1 MVGNLSNKPR
11 NLRRIQPVTRL
22 RQSITA
28 LVLPCAVLLIGGC
41 SILGI
46 DRSLPQGSAYT
57 TPSGITFTLPRGATA
72 TVAHPRPGEVG
83 GDVPFTEFINIEV
96 SPSLVVSVMS
106 FERDAPRALDST
118 IVVQSADVVVRDSGG
133 ESLRAIVETKLSHSA
148 PGRIV
153 VIVPPEQSD
162 ARRGVEIAREA
173 VSQLSMKG
181 FELPPA
187 P

>member
-1 MVGNLSNKPR
+1 MAC
-11 NLRRIQPVTRL
+11 LRR
-22 RQSITA
+22 SITS
-28 LVLPCAVLLIGGC
+28 LVLLCAVSLIGGC

-46 DRSLPQGSAYT
+46 DRSLPEGSTYT

-83 GDVPFTEFINIEV
+83 GDVPFTEFVKIEV

-118 IVVQSADVVVRDSGG
+118 IVAQSADVVVRDSGG
-133 ESLRAIVETKLSHSA
+133 ESLRAIVETTLARTA
-148 PGRIV
+148 PGRLV
-153 VIVPPEQSD
+153 VIVPPEHRDS
-162 ARRGVEIAREA
+162 RRGVEIAREA

-181 FELPPA
+181 FDLPPA